1 MYRLRFDDI
10 KNPSLGGRITAVID
24 GTEGPKMMDNMCVDN
39 RGRSFMQED
48 PGNNVHIAKIWQYT
62 NITDSIKMIATHDST
77 RFITGSANF
86 LTQDEEASGIIDV
99 QDILGPGTYLMVDQI
114 HKALGGEL
122 VEEGQ
127 IALYRTL
134 DTTIYLLKTQVSG
147 NAIQIPNKDV
157 TPTAADNTN
166 FGTIDKTTSVTKSF
180 LIENKGTVALNID
193 SIKLNGSSAFNTV
206 GVTTPFTVASNSNYT
221 LQIQMTAAVAIA
233 YNSTVMVYTNDPNAE
248 IYKYDVAGNGFC
260 ATTIAPITVLG
271 NKSFCEGDS
280 VTLTCPT
287 GSSYLW
293 STGANTASINQKAS
307 GSISATYQDNFTCPR
322 KTDTVSITA
331 FTVPAVP
338 TITLSGNVFTCNL
351 DNVSYQWFNGAN
363 PISGATAKTYTA
375 TATGNYS
382 VAVSNPGLAL
392 CSKKSAETPYTL
404 SSAIHTG
411 SSKNLI
417 QIYPNPVKD
426 MMMIQ
431 SDGIYQYQILN
442 TIGQVVNQGRIL
454 TGENT
459 ILLTN
464 LNLKSGLYLI
474 NLTNNSKSLNTSFIK
489 E

>member
-1 MYRLRFDDI
+1 M
-10 KNPSLGGRITAVID
+10 
-24 GTEGPKMMDNMCVDN
+24 
-39 RGRSFMQED
+39 
-48 PGNNVHIAKIWQYT
+48 
-62 NITDSIKMIATHDST
+62 
-77 RFITGSANF
+77 
-86 LTQDEEASGIIDV
+86 
-99 QDILGPGTYLMVDQI
+99 
-114 HKALGGEL
+114 
-122 VEEGQ
+122 
-127 IALYRTL
+127 
-134 DTTIYLLKTQVSG
+134 
-147 NAIQIPNKDV
+147 
-157 TPTAADNTN
+157 
-166 FGTIDKTTSVTKSF
+166 
-180 LIENKGTVALNID
+180 
-193 SIKLNGSSAFNTV
+193 
-206 GVTTPFTVASNSNYT
+206 
-221 LQIQMTAAVAIA
+221 
-233 YNSTVMVYTNDPNAE
+233 
-248 IYKYDVAGNGFC
+248 
-260 ATTIAPITVLG
+260 
-271 NKSFCEGDS
+271 
-280 VTLTCPT
+280 TCPT

-293 STGANTASINQKAS
+293 STGANTASIKQKAS